1 MLLRSLKMSTS
12 RRLEGISNKHD
23 YACNTGTLLKWQCC
37 KNFDPF
43 YKRKLY
49 LEGGGGHINEH
60 LTKFLVFMKLFA
72 KNMSAMITLTP
83 MVNLFN
89 FSKNL

>member
-1 MLLRSLKMSTS
+1 MAR
-12 RRLEGISNKHD
+12 GHKHD

-37 KNFDPF
+37 KNVDPF
-43 YKRKLY
+43 YNKKAIL
-49 LEGGGGHINEH
+49 GGGHINVH

-72 KNMSAMITLTP
+72 KNMSATITLTP